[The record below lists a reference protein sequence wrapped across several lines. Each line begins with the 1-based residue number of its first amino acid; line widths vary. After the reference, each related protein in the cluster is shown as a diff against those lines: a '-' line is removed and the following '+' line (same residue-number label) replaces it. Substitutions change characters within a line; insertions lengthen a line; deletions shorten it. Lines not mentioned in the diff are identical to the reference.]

1 MSTSA
6 LQFKIATEEW
16 EYEQI
21 HELNYRTFVEEIP
34 QHQPAEQPRLV
45 DKFHEENTYLI
56 CLAGGRVVGM
66 MAARGRRPFSLDQ
79 KLPNLD
85 SFLPAGRR
93 PCEVRLLAVE
103 KEYRNSQVFRG
114 IISLMW
120 QYGTERGYN
129 MAIISGTTRQQKLYR
144 HLGFVPFGPLV
155 GTGEAMFQPMYVTL
169 ESFEKVAE
177 EFFRMQVNAPGPAS
191 FLPGP
196 VNIHREV
203 RKAFER
209 QAESHRSDRFVT
221 QFQRV
226 RQRLCELTGAR
237 QAQVLLGS
245 GTLAN
250 DAVGAQLSLQAKP
263 GLVLSN
269 GEFGDRLV
277 DHARRF
283 GLTFDTL
290 QFPWGEPFDM
300 PAIQQFLSR
309 SPAVGW
315 LWFAHGETSTGM
327 LNPLSPL
334 QSLCAKRKI
343 KLCADCISSV
353 GVGPV
358 NLEGV
363 YMAAAASGKGLAAY
377 PGLCMVFY
385 NHAVSHSARLP
396 RYLDLGWYAEHQ
408 GIPFTHSSNLM
419 QALDTALR
427 RTDWAKKYA
436 QLAEDSAWLRGRLRG
451 LGLSLITPDT
461 EAMPGVATIAMG
473 PGQNGFEMAQQME
486 QAGFLVSYNSDY
498 LRQRNWIQI
507 CLMGEYSR
515 EKLDGLLAWLAR
527 HAAAG
532 TAAAGAAGRAAAVE
546 PVAAASCREG

>member
-1 MSTSA
+1 M
-6 LQFKIATEEW
+6 
-16 EYEQI
+16 
-21 HELNYRTFVEEIP
+21 
-34 QHQPAEQPRLV
+34 
-45 DKFHEENTYLI
+45 
-56 CLAGGRVVGM
+56 VG
-66 MAARGRRPFSLDQ
+66 
-79 KLPNLD
+79 K
-85 SFLPAGRR
+85 
-93 PCEVRLLAVE
+93 
-103 KEYRNSQVFRG
+103 
-114 IISLMW
+114 
-120 QYGTERGYN
+120 
-129 MAIISGTTRQQKLYR
+129 
-144 HLGFVPFGPLV
+144 
-155 GTGEAMFQPMYVTL
+155 GEAMFQPMYITL
-169 ESFEKVAE
+169 EGFEKVAE
-177 EFFRMQVNAPGPAS
+177 EFFRLPVNLPGPAS

-196 VNIHREV
+196 VGIHREV

-209 QAESHRSDRFVT
+209 QAESHRSDRFVS

-226 RQRLCELTGAR
+226 RERLCQLTGAR
-237 QAQVLLGS
+237 HAQILLGS

-250 DAVGAQLSLQAKP
+250 DTVGAQLSLQAKP

-290 QFPWGEPFDM
+290 QFPWGEAFDM

-353 GVGPV
+353 GVVPV
-358 NLEGV
+358 HLEGV

-408 GIPFTHSSNLM
+408 GIPFTHSSNLV
-419 QALDTALR
+419 QALDAALR
-427 RTDWAKKYA
+427 RVDWPKKYA
-436 QLAEDSAWLRGRLRG
+436 QLAEDTAWLRGRLRA
-451 LGLSLITPDT
+451 LGLNLITPDP
-461 EAMPGVATIAMG
+461 EAMPGVITIAVG
-473 PGQNGFEMAQQME
+473 PGQNGFETAQRLE
-486 QAGFLVSYNSDY
+486 QAGFLLSSNSEY

-515 EKLDGLLAWLAR
+515 EKLDGLLACLAR
-527 HAAAG
+527 QATAEAGAAAAAG
-532 TAAAGAAGRAAAVE
+532 RGAAVAPMAAAQ
-546 PVAAASCREG
+546 CRECG

>member
-6 LQFKIATEEW
+6 LKFKIATEAW
-16 EYEQI
+16 EFEQI

-56 CLAGGRVVGM
+56 CLSGERVVGM
-66 MAARGRRPFSLDQ
+66 LAARGRRPFSLDQ
-79 KLPNLD
+79 KLPDLD
-85 SFLPAGRR
+85 SFLPPGRR

-103 KEYRNSQVFRG
+103 KEFRNSQVFRG
-114 IISLMW
+114 IIALMW

-155 GTGEAMFQPMYVTL
+155 GKGEAMFQPMYLTL
-169 ESFEKVAE
+169 ERFEKQAE
-177 EFFRMQVNAPGPAS
+177 EFFRLPANAPGPAS

-196 VNIHREV
+196 VSIHREV

-209 QAESHRSDRFVT
+209 PAESHRSERFVAE
-221 QFQRV
+221 FQKV
-226 RQRLCELTGAR
+226 RERLCQLTGAR
-237 QAQVLLGS
+237 HAQILVGS
-245 GTLAN
+245 GTLGN
-250 DAVGAQLSLQAKP
+250 DTVAGQLSLQDKP

-269 GEFGDRLV
+269 GEFGERLV

-283 GLTFDTL
+283 GLTFDTV
-290 QFPWGEPFDM
+290 QIPWGEAFDL
-300 PAIQQFLSR
+300 AGIQQFLSR

-327 LNPLSPL
+327 LNPLAAL
-334 QSLCAKRKI
+334 KAMCAKRRI

-363 YMAAAASGKGLAAY
+363 YLATAASGKGLAAY

-385 NHAVSHSARLP
+385 NHSISPSPRLP

-408 GIPFTHSSNLM
+408 GIAFTHSSNLV
-419 QALDTALR
+419 QALAAALGR
-427 RTDWAKKYA
+427 VDWPRKYA
-436 QLAEDSAWLRGRLRG
+436 QLAEDSAWLRERLRG
-451 LGLSLITPDT
+451 LGLRLIAPEG
-461 EAMPGVATIAMG
+461 EAMPGVVTIA
-473 PGQNGFEMAQQME
+473 PASGQSGVEMAQRLE
-486 QAGFLVSYNSDY
+486 QAGFLLSYNSDY
-498 LRQRNWIQI
+498 LRERNWIQI

-515 EKLDGLLAWLAR
+515 EKLEGLVACLAR
-527 HAAAG
+527 HGMAV
-532 TAAAGAAGRAAAVE
+532 AGRG
-546 PVAAASCREG
+546 VAAQPMVAA

>member
-1 MSTSA
+1 MSTNA

-16 EYEQI
+16 EFEQI

-56 CLAGGRVVGM
+56 CLAGKRVVGM
-66 MAARGRRPFSLDQ
+66 LAARGQRPFSLDQ

-103 KEYRNSQVFRG
+103 KEFRNSQVFRG

-120 QYGTERGYN
+120 QFGTERGYN

-155 GTGEAMFQPMYVTL
+155 GKGEAMFQPMYLTL
-169 ESFEKVAE
+169 EGFEKKAE
-177 EFFRMQVNAPGPAS
+177 EYFSMPVNLPGPAS

-196 VNIHREV
+196 VSIHREV
-203 RKAFER
+203 RNAFGS
-209 QAESHRSDRFVT
+209 QAESHRSDRFVAE
-221 QFQRV
+221 FQRI
-226 RQRLCELTGAR
+226 RGRLCQLTGAR
-237 QAQVLLGS
+237 QVQILLGS
-245 GTLAN
+245 GSLAN
-250 DAVGAQLSLQAKP
+250 DTVAAQLSLQEKP

-269 GEFGDRLV
+269 GEFGERLV

-290 QFPWGEPFDM
+290 QFPWGEAIDM
-300 PAIQQFLSR
+300 GAVQQFMAR
-309 SPAVGW
+309 SPALGW
-315 LWFAHGETSTGM
+315 LWFVNGETSTGM

-363 YMAAAASGKGLAAY
+363 YLASAASGKGLASY

-385 NHAVSHSARLP
+385 NHTISHSTRLP

-408 GIPFTHSSNLM
+408 GIPFTHSSNLVR
-419 QALDTALR
+419 ALDAALR
-427 RTDWAKKYA
+427 RVDWARKHA
-436 QLAEDSAWLRGRLRG
+436 QVAEDSAWLRGRLRA
-451 LGLSLITPDT
+451 LGFNLVTPDS
-461 EAMPGVATIAMG
+461 EAMAGVITIVPA
-473 PGQNGFEMAQQME
+473 PGQSGVELAQQLE
-486 QAGFLVSYNSDY
+486 QAGFLLSCNSDY
-498 LRQRNWIQI
+498 LKQRNWIQI
-507 CLMGEYSR
+507 CMMGEYSR
-515 EKLDGLLAWLAR
+515 EKLEGLVACLAR

-532 TAAAGAAGRAAAVE
+532 AREKAGQGA
-546 PVAAASCREG
+546 PVQPMPVQPMRV

>member
-1 MSTSA
+1 MSTSP
-6 LQFKIATEEW
+6 LQFKVATEEW
-16 EYEQI
+16 EFEQI

-56 CLAGGRVVGM
+56 CLAGRRVVGM
-66 MAARGRRPFSLDQ
+66 LAARGRRPFSLDQ

-85 SFLPAGRR
+85 SYLPPGRR

-103 KEYRNSQVFRG
+103 KEFRNSQVFRG
-114 IISLMW
+114 IIALMW

-155 GTGEAMFQPMYVTL
+155 GKGEAMFQPMYLTL
-169 ESFEKVAE
+169 EGFEKKAE
-177 EFFRMQVNAPGPAS
+177 EFFSMPVNSPGPAS

-196 VNIHREV
+196 VSIHREV

-209 QAESHRSDRFVT
+209 QAESHRSDRFVSD
-221 QFQRV
+221 FQRV
-226 RQRLCELTGAR
+226 RERLCQLTGAR
-237 QAQVLLGS
+237 QVQILLGS

-250 DAVGAQLSLQAKP
+250 DTVAAQLSLQAKP

-290 QFPWGEPFDM
+290 QFPWGEAFDM

-334 QSLCAKRKI
+334 QSLCAKMKI
-343 KLCADCISSV
+343 KLCADCMSSV

-363 YMAAAASGKGLAAY
+363 YLAAAASGKGLAAY

-385 NHAVSHSARLP
+385 NHTISHSTRLP

-408 GIPFTHSSNLM
+408 GIAFTHSSNLVR
-419 QALDTALR
+419 ALDAALR
-427 RTDWAKKYA
+427 RVDWPKKYA
-436 QLAEDSAWLRGRLRG
+436 QLAEDTAWLRERLRA
-451 LGLSLITPDT
+451 LGLNLITPDP
-461 EAMPGVATIAMG
+461 EAMPGVITIA
-473 PGQNGFEMAQQME
+473 PGHGQSGFEMAQRLE
-486 QAGFLVSYNSDY
+486 QAGFLLSCNSDY

-515 EKLDGLLAWLAR
+515 EKLDGLLACLAR
-527 HAAAG
+527 HATTG
-532 TAAAGAAGRAAAVE
+532 VGAAAGRGVAVQPAAA
-546 PVAAASCREG
+546 AWSREG

>member
-1 MSTSA
+1 MSTSP

-16 EYEQI
+16 EFEQI

-66 MAARGRRPFSLDQ
+66 VAARGRRPFSLDQ

-85 SFLPAGRR
+85 SYLPPGRR

-103 KEYRNSQVFRG
+103 KEFRNSQVFRG

-155 GTGEAMFQPMYVTL
+155 GKGEAMFQPMYLTL
-169 ESFEKVAE
+169 EQFEKMAE
-177 EFFRMQVNAPGPAS
+177 EFFRLPASVPGPAS

-196 VNIHREV
+196 VSIHREV

-209 QAESHRSDRFVT
+209 QAESHRSDRFVAE
-221 QFQRV
+221 FQRV
-226 RQRLCELTGAR
+226 RERLCQLTGAR
-237 QAQVLLGS
+237 HAQILLGS

-250 DAVGAQLSLQAKP
+250 DTVAAQLSLQAKP

-290 QFPWGEPFDM
+290 KFPWGEAFDM

-309 SPAVGW
+309 SPALGW

-363 YMAAAASGKGLAAY
+363 FMAAAASGKGLAAY

-385 NHAVSHSARLP
+385 NHPISHSTRLP

-408 GIPFTHSSNLM
+408 GIAFTHSSNLVH
-419 QALDTALR
+419 ALDTALR
-427 RTDWAKKYA
+427 RVDWPKKYA
-436 QLAEDSAWLRGRLRG
+436 QLAEDTAWLRGRLRAQ
-451 LGLSLITPDT
+451 GLSLITPDT
-461 EAMPGVATIAMG
+461 EAMPGVITIAPP
-473 PGQNGFEMAQQME
+473 PGQSGFEMAQRLE
-486 QAGFLVSYNSDY
+486 QAGFLVSCNSDY
-498 LRQRNWIQI
+498 LRQRDWIQI

-515 EKLDGLLAWLAR
+515 EKLDGLLACLAR
-527 HAAAG
+527 QAAAG
-532 TAAAGAAGRAAAVE
+532 VGAGAGAGRAAAVQ
-546 PVAAASCREG
+546 PVAAA